1 MFKILGS
8 DGKEY
13 GPVTAEV
20 VREWIKE
27 RRATGQT
34 RVQPEGNAEW
44 IALSA
49 LPEFAAALAASDA
62 PPPLP
67 PRLPST
73 LAAATADT
81 NSPPKTS
88 GMAIA
93 SLVLGLTGF
102 CGITALI
109 GMILGIVATIRIR
122 KSNGRLKGKGLAI
135 AGICVSAVMFIVFL
149 AVAAG
154 LLLPALAKAKYQEQ
168 NSDCVSNV
176 KHVCLAI
183 RLFADENEGKCPQAA
198 NWCDAITQNLAGKHV
213 FQCPQRAGS
222 DGAFAFNAK
231 LAGKTLS
238 AIPPDTVM
246 IFESSK
252 GWNFTGGADDVT
264 QRPPHGRNFVFGFA
278 DGSVREINKEELK
291 ELRWEP

>member
-13 GPVTAEV
+13 GPVTTEI
-20 VREWIKE
+20 VRQWIQE
-27 RRATGQT
+27 RRAHGQT

-49 LPEFAAALAASDA
+49 LPEFAAALAANAA

-67 PRLPST
+67 PRLPSAP
-73 LAAATADT
+73 AAIDT

-135 AGICVSAVMFIVFL
+135 SGICVSAVMCIVSL
-149 AVAAG
+149 AIVVA
-154 LLLPALAKAKYQEQ
+154 LVLPALAKAKYQKQ

-183 RLFADENEGKCPQAA
+183 RLFADENEGKCPPAA

-213 FQCPQRAGS
+213 FQCLQRAGNE
-222 DGAFAFNAK
+222 GAFAFNAK

-252 GWNFTGGADDVT
+252 GWNFTGGADDVI

>member
-13 GPVTAEV
+13 GPVTTEI
-20 VREWIKE
+20 VRQWIQE
-27 RRATGQT
+27 RRAHGQT
-34 RVQPEGNAEW
+34 RVQPEENAGW
-44 IALSA
+44 VPLSS
-49 LPEFAAALAASDA
+49 LPEFTADL
-62 PPPLP
+62 
-67 PRLPST
+67 
-73 LAAATADT
+73 AATATPPALPPQLPPAPVGSTDT

-88 GMAIA
+88 GMAVA
-93 SLVLGLTGF
+93 SLILGLTGF
-102 CGITALI
+102 CGITAVI
-109 GMILGIVATIRIR
+109 GMILGIVATVRIS

-135 AGICVSAVMFIVFL
+135 SGICVSALMFLVFL

-154 LLLPALAKAKYQEQ
+154 LLLPALAKGKYQKQ
-168 NSDCVSNV
+168 NSGCVSNV
-176 KHVCLAI
+176 KQVCLAV
-183 RLFADENEGKCPQAA
+183 RLYADENEGKCPQAA
-198 NWCDAITQNLAGKHV
+198 NWCDAITPNLAGKHV
-213 FQCPQRAGS
+213 FQCEQRAGAQ
-222 DGAFAFNAK
+222 GAFAFNAK

-246 IFESSK
+246 VFESSK
-252 GWNFTGGADDVT
+252 GWNFTGGSEDVI

>member
-13 GPVTAEV
+13 GPVSAEV
-20 VREWIKE
+20 VRQWIQE
-27 RRATGQT
+27 RRANGQT
-34 RVQPEGNAEW
+34 RVQPEGNPEW
-44 IALSA
+44 VALSA
-49 LPEFAAALAASDA
+49 VPEFAADLAASAA

-67 PRLPST
+67 PRLTSAP
-73 LAAATADT
+73 AAGTPET
-81 NSPPKTS
+81 PKTS

-109 GMILGIVATIRIR
+109 GMILGIVATMRIS

-135 AGICVSAVMFIVFL
+135 SGICISALMFIVFL
-149 AVAAG
+149 GIAAG
-154 LLLPALAKAKYQEQ
+154 LLLPALAKAKYQRQ
-168 NSDCVSNV
+168 NTDCVSNV
-176 KHVCLAI
+176 KQVCLAV
-183 RLFADENEGKCPQAA
+183 RLYADENEGKCPQAA
-198 NWCDAITQNLAGKHV
+198 NWCDAITPNLAGKQV
-213 FQCPQRAGS
+213 FQCPQRAGN
-222 DGAFAFNAK
+222 DGGFAFNAK

-252 GWNFTGGADDVT
+252 GWNFTGGADDVI

>member
-20 VREWIKE
+20 VREWIRE

-34 RVQPEGNAEW
+34 RVQPDGNAEW
-44 IALSA
+44 ITLSA
-49 LPEFAAALAASDA
+49 LPEFAADLAANAA

-67 PRLPST
+67 PRLPTAPPAS
-73 LAAATADT
+73 ADT

-109 GMILGIVATIRIR
+109 GMILGIVATTRIS
-122 KSNGRLKGKGLAI
+122 KSNGRLKGKGIAI
-135 AGICVSAVMFIVFL
+135 AGICISAVMCIVSL
-149 AVAAG
+149 ALVAAVA
-154 LLLPALAKAKYQEQ
+154 LPALAKVKSKRQ

-176 KHVCLAI
+176 KQVSLAI
-183 RLFADENEGKCPQAA
+183 RLYADENEGKCPQAA
-198 NWCDAITQNLAGKHV
+198 DWCDAITPNLAGKHV
-213 FQCPQRAGS
+213 FQCPQRAGNE
-222 DGAFAFNAK
+222 GAFAFNAK

-246 IFESSK
+246 IFESSS
-252 GWNFTGGADDVT
+252 GWNFTGGADDVI

>member
-49 LPEFAAALAASDA
+49 LPEFAAALAASAA

-67 PRLPST
+67 PRLPSAP
-73 LAAATADT
+73 AAIDT

-109 GMILGIVATIRIR
+109 GMILGIVATVRISR
-122 KSNGRLKGKGLAI
+122 SNGRLKGKGLAI
-135 AGICVSAVMFIVFL
+135 SGICVSAVMFIVFL

-154 LLLPALAKAKYQEQ
+154 LLLPALARSKYQKQ

-176 KHVCLAI
+176 KQVSLAI
-183 RLFADENEGKCPQAA
+183 RLYADENEGKCPQAV
-198 NWCDAITQNLAGKHV
+198 NWCDAITPNLAGKHV
-213 FQCPQRAGS
+213 FQCPQRTGGQ
-222 DGAFAFNAK
+222 GAFAFNAK

-246 IFESSK
+246 IFEASS
-252 GWNFTGGADDVT
+252 GWNFTGGADDVI